1 MNTLGKKISNSSVSK
16 GRNSTASVD
25 ASASASKGNGKVSA
39 GGTSPYHSSTSA
51 VILPTNTEPQANYAT
66 LIKSSEN
73 AKLLPHYSSAL
84 ERPHD
89 DALPADEMDAIQ
101 TELEL
106 LLSTV
111 ALRMRSLKSDYE
123 SLDREDKKHK
133 KGSTTDKQPNSPSTS
148 GKRKRHDGVK
158 KSNKEAKLMIGSI
171 KQSKIKNISSQSPA
185 HSQHTDDSMDAV
197 PYYQSNHTASAR
209 GDLPTSKLLVPKN
222 DIPNKFWL
230 SVEPYCMPI
239 TQEDLKLLDEL
250 IDEYSGPVVPPI
262 PELGPHYTTQWT
274 TEDLRDEQ
282 DNSNQ
287 NAKAN
292 KRFSCAATT
301 DVINMMK
308 KCDKLM

>member
-1 MNTLGKKISNSSVSK
+1 MSNSSVSK

-25 ASASASKGNGKVSA
+25 ATTTVSKGNGKVST
-39 GGTSPYHSSTSA
+39 GGGISPYHSSTSA
-51 VILPTNTEPQANYAT
+51 IILPTITEPQPNYAT
-66 LIKSSEN
+66 LIKGNEN

-89 DALPADEMDAIQ
+89 ESLPADEMDPIQ
-101 TELEL
+101 MELEL

-111 ALRMRSLKSDYE
+111 ALRMRSLKSDID
-123 SLDREDKKHK
+123 SLDKEDKKHK
-133 KGSTTDKQPNSPSTS
+133 KGSTNDKQPNSPSTS

-158 KSNKEAKLMIGSI
+158 KSSNKDPKAMIGNL
-171 KQSKIKNISSQSPA
+171 KQSKVKNLSSQSPA
-185 HSQHTDDSMDAV
+185 HSQHTDDSMDAI
-197 PYYQSNHTASAR
+197 PYYQSINAR
-209 GDLPTSKLLVPKN
+209 GDQPASKLLVPKN

-250 IDEYSGPVVPPI
+250 IDEYSSPLVPPI

-292 KRFSCAATT
+292 KRFTCAATT